1 MFKRAW
7 VVVGLAAAL
16 TALAG
21 CQRDDIILDSSDPP
35 AGPVRL
41 EASYFQQAIDLSW
54 ELSPAWNGES
64 FRVYGRRLGASSF
77 IFIAEV
83 TSCAVDVCGYKD
95 TNIVE
100 NTTYQYFVSSFDA
113 ATGLETDSEETVE
126 ITVPSFTPP
135 PVPQSLDVVALDNT
149 NYVRWGDNA
158 RAADDFAYYRVYLID
173 SGGDAI
179 LLGETDSEG
188 FLDEL
193 AVNGVT
199 STYSV
204 TSNDDFGHES
214 DRSAS
219 ALGTP
224 RPDFAGELLFADGD
238 DPGRSGFRFPESDQ
252 TDPVLSGSSA
262 LRHFRLESDAQGW
275 WLVAGPGTEIF
286 PQGRFTTALKC
297 GVASDLQCEDWT
309 DAPTSGYQVADVNLG
324 QEFTYMLR
332 VIGNDGELHYGS
344 IRVAL
349 LGFEQT
355 GAAIMVFDWAY
366 QLQAGNP
373 SMTGEMGG

>member
-1 MFKRAW
+1 MFKRVW
-7 VVVGLAAAL
+7 VVAVMAAAL
-16 TALAG
+16 AA
-21 CQRDDIILDSSDPP
+21 CEQEVIFLDSSDPP

-41 EASYFQQAIDLSW
+41 EGSYFQQAIQLSW
-54 ELSPAWNGES
+54 ELSSAWNGES

-77 IFIAEV
+77 LLIAEV
-83 TSCAVDVCGYKD
+83 TSCVMDVCGYSD

-100 NTTYQYFVSSFDA
+100 STTYQYFVSAYDA
-113 ATGLETDSEETVE
+113 STGLETDSQETVE
-126 ITVPSFTPP
+126 VTVPSFTPP
-135 PVPQSLDVVALDNT
+135 PVPQALNVVALDNT

-158 RAADDFAYYRVYLID
+158 RSADDFAYYRVFLIE
-173 SGGDAI
+173 SGDGAI

-199 STYSV
+199 STYFV
-204 TSNDDFGHES
+204 TSNDEFGHES
-214 DRSAS
+214 DESAV

-224 RPDFAGELLFADGD
+224 RPDFVGELLFANED
-238 DPGRSGFRFPESDQ
+238 DPVRSGFRFPESDQ

-262 LRHFRLESDAQGW
+262 ARHFRLEIDAEGW
-275 WLVAGPGTEIF
+275 WLVTGPGTEIF

-297 GVASDLQCEDWT
+297 GVASDLQCDDWT
-309 DAPTSGYQVADVNLG
+309 EAPTGGYQVADVNLS

-332 VIGNDGELHYGS
+332 VVGNDGQLHYGS

-366 QLQAGNP
+366 QVQAGNP
-373 SMTGEMGG
+373 SMVGAMGG

>member
-1 MFKRAW
+1 MFKRLW
-7 VVVGLAAAL
+7 VVAGAVAALAA
-16 TALAG
+16 
-21 CQRDDIILDSSDPP
+21 CEQDEFFLDFEDAP

-41 EASYFQQAIDLSW
+41 EGSYFQRAIQLSW

-77 IFIAEV
+77 LLIAEV
-83 TSCAVDVCGYKD
+83 TSCAVDVCGYND
-95 TNIVE
+95 TNIVQG
-100 NTTYQYFVSSFDA
+100 TTYQYFVSAYDA
-113 ATGLETDSEETVE
+113 GTGLETDYRETVE
-126 ITVPSFTPP
+126 ITVPLFTAP
-135 PVPQSLDVVALDNT
+135 PVPQSLDVVSLDNT

-158 RAADDFAYYRVYLID
+158 RTADDFAYYRVYLME
-173 SGGDAI
+173 SGGGAI

-193 AVNGVT
+193 AINGVT
-199 STYSV
+199 SGYSV
-204 TSNDDFGHES
+204 TSLDEFGHES
-214 DRSAS
+214 EQSAVS
-219 ALGTP
+219 LGTP
-224 RPDFAGELLFADGD
+224 RPDFVGELLFANEDN
-238 DPGRSGFRFPESDQ
+238 PARAGFRFPESDQ

-262 LRHFRLESDAQGW
+262 LRHFRLEIDAQGW
-275 WLVAGPGTEIF
+275 RLVAGPGTEIF

-309 DAPTSGYQVADVNLG
+309 EAPTTGYQVADVNLS

-332 VIGNDGELHYGS
+332 VVGNDGRLHYGS
-344 IRVAL
+344 LRVAL

-366 QLQAGNP
+366 QVQAGNP
-373 SMTGEMGG
+373 SMVGAMGG